1 MAFPLLPISIL
12 PAPIPGPSSRSGGW
26 AAP

>member
-1 MAFPLLPISIL
+1 MAFALLPIIL
-12 PAPIPGPSSRSGGW
+12 PAPIPGPASRSGGW